1 MKFAKKVLALSGC
14 FALGFLLSCATNVKQ
29 QTIQIEKSFAQP
41 NLEQQIAEIGKAA
54 TVLLVGKAA
63 DGTGFTGSGF
73 FVQRDLVVTN
83 IHVLSGIHGKSYLW
97 NVESINPPTQYIIKG
112 VMASDPNRD
121 LVILKVEGKGAGVLP
136 LGDSD
141 AVELSEEVIAVGTS
155 YRGSKGAKSK
165 IATGPII
172 RTTTNFFS
180 IKTPLLPGHS
190 GGPVLNSK
198 GEVIGI
204 SVEGGIMRSSGNA
217 IPSNHLK
224 ALLNDMPTQETP
236 LERWHEEPLIRAYAY
251 LKQGNAKKELD
262 SGYKGAIKAYNTAIR
277 LNSDF
282 ARAYLQRGLLKSE
295 LGDYRRAIADY
306 NAAIQLGLDYSDVFS
321 NRGAAKNE
329 LGNHKGAM
337 EDCNIAIRLEPD
349 YAAAYV
355 NRGTAKEELDDRK
368 GAIEDYGE
376 AIRLK
381 PTNDALAVH
390 AYLKRADAKSALG
403 ENRAAIEDY
412 DQAIR
417 LKPTNDALAV
427 HAYLKRADAK
437 SALGENRAAIED
449 YDQVIDLKPTND
461 ALAAAYSKRA
471 DAKSALGENKAAVE
485 DYDHAIHLLPKNKI
499 VLVFAYLKRADAK
512 VALGENKAAIED
524 YDQALHLVSI
534 DALRAIGYVSRAEAK
549 SNLRNDKGAI
559 EDCDAAIRIDPNLA
573 EAYETRAEAK
583 SNLGNKSGAI
593 EDYNKVVDL
602 KPGYAKAYYKRG
614 RAKAEIGNV
623 SEAKADLQTAL
634 KLAEQESDK
643 PLKTDIEKALR
654 HLE

>member
-41 NLEQQIAEIGKAA
+41 NLEQQIAEIGKTA

-83 IHVLSGIHGKSYLW
+83 IHVLSGIHGKSYRW

-172 RTTTNFFS
+172 RTTTNFFN

-224 ALLNDMPTQETP
+224 ALLNDMPTEEIP
-236 LERWHEEPLIRAYAY
+236 LEKWHEEPLIRAYAY

-306 NAAIQLGLDYSDVFS
+306 NAAIQLGRDYSDVFS

-337 EDCNIAIRLEPD
+337 EDCNIAIRLDPG

-417 LKPTNDALAV
+417 LKPTNDALAF
-427 HAYLKRADAK
+427 AYLKRADAK
-437 SALGENRAAIED
+437 SALGENKAAIED

-471 DAKSALGENKAAVE
+471 DAKSALGENKAAIE
-485 DYDHAIHLLPKNKI
+485 DYDQVIDLKPKNVI
-499 VLVFAYLKRADAK
+499 LVAIFYFKRADAK
-512 VALGENKAAIED
+512 SALGENKAAIED
-524 YDQALHLVSI
+524 YDEGIRLAPI

-593 EDYNKVVDL
+593 EDYDKVVDL

>member
-41 NLEQQIAEIGKAA
+41 NLERQIAEIGKAA

-83 IHVLSGIHGKSYLW
+83 IHVLSGIHGKSYRW

-155 YRGSKGAKSK
+155 YRGSKGAKIK

-172 RTTTNFFS
+172 RTTTNFFN
-180 IKTPLLPGHS
+180 IKTPLLPGYS

-204 SVEGGIMRSSGNA
+204 SVEGGIIRSSGNA

-224 ALLNDMPTQETP
+224 ALLKDMPTQETP

-251 LKQGNAKKELD
+251 LKQGNAKKEFD
-262 SGYKGAIKAYNTAIR
+262 SDYKGAIKAYNTAIR

-306 NAAIQLGLDYSDVFS
+306 NAAIQLGRDYSDVFS
-321 NRGAAKNE
+321 SRAAAKNE

-337 EDCNIAIRLEPD
+337 EDCNIAIRLEPG

-355 NRGTAKEELDDRK
+355 NRGTAKEALGDRK
-368 GAIEDYGE
+368 GAIEDYDE

-381 PTNDALAVH
+381 PKNDILAF

-437 SALGENRAAIED
+437 SALGENKAAIED

-471 DAKSALGENKAAVE
+471 DAKSALGENKAAIE
-485 DYDHAIHLLPKNKI
+485 DYDQVIDLKPKNVI
-499 VLVFAYLKRADAK
+499 LVAIFYFKRADAK
-512 VALGENKAAIED
+512 SALGENKAAIED
-524 YDQALHLVSI
+524 YDEGIRLAPI

-559 EDCDAAIRIDPNLA
+559 EDCNAAIRIDPNLA